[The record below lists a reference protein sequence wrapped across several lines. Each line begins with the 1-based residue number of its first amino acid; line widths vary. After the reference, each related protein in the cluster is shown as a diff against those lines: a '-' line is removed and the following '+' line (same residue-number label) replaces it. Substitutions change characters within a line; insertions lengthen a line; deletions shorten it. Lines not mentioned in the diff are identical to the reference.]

1 MLRRTIITYLI
12 VISLFLSSSF
22 YRVLNALLPVLRKQ
36 YCALKEAG
44 LTNTAFESDFK
55 EIEHLVE
62 RKKVVVWAD
71 QTTEHT
77 IKQNDLPG
85 VSVLMTFPQ
94 LGSPVQ
100 SAPCCKYSFSCIE

>member
-1 MLRRTIITYLI
+1 M
-12 VISLFLSSSF
+12 
-22 YRVLNALLPVLRKQ
+22 NALLPVLRKQ

-44 LTNTAFESDFK
+44 LSNAAFESDFK

-71 QTTEHT
+71 QTNEHT
-77 IKQNDLPG
+77 LKQNDLTG

-94 LGSPVQ
+94 LGPPDQ
-100 SAPCCKYSFSCIE
+100 SPCCKYSFSFIR